1 MTVEHGTNTA
11 VMESRKQKLSGR
23 GRGLT
28 EPADVRIE
36 REIAGKVGNSKEVVI
51 GQTHRFGQ
59 VWIEMVVLAI
69 FLICFYCCWF
79 LALPFACLVHS

>member
-36 REIAGKVGNSKEVVI
+36 REIAGKVGNSKKVMIV
-51 GQTHRFGQ
+51 
-59 VWIEMVVLAI
+59 
-69 FLICFYCCWF
+69 
-79 LALPFACLVHS
+79 